1 MEIYTRCSRCRRQIP
16 VGKSCACYG
25 KARERQGRID
35 VDSFYHSSEWGVARA
50 GAIRRTYGL
59 DIVALY
65 ERSEIVS
72 GFTVHHIEPLE
83 TGWGLRTSPDNL
95 IYLTEQNHRLIHE
108 RYLKDFEQTK
118 KYLHELIARFDEEY
132 GKDRKL

>member
-1 MEIYTRCSRCRRQIP
+1 MEIYTRCSRCRKKIP
-16 VGKSCACYG
+16 VGKSCPCYSKG
-25 KARERQGRID
+25 RERQGRLD
-35 VDSFYHSSEWGVARA
+35 VDAFYHSSEWWAARA
-50 GAIRRTYGL
+50 RAIRRTFGL
-59 DIVALY
+59 DIVAFY
-65 ERSEIVS
+65 ERKEIIT

-83 TGWGLRTSPDNL
+83 TGWELRAEPDNL

-118 KYLHELIARFDEEY
+118 KYLHELITRFDEEY